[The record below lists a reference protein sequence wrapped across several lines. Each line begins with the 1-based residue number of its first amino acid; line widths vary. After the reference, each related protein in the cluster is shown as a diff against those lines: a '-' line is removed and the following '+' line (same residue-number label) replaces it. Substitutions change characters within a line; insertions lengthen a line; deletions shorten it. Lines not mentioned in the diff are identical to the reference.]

1 MNRFSFAVLAR
12 LMVLVLLVVSAGCRR
27 GDDTAARTDA
37 PVAGVEVTEVR
48 LGRSVTP
55 DRRVS
60 AETDSFGTRD
70 TIYASVATQGSA
82 NNVALTARWTY
93 QDGQV
98 VDESRENIS
107 PTGPA
112 NTAFHIFN
120 PGGWPAGNYRIEILV
135 NDRAAESR
143 QFTVR

>member
-1 MNRFSFAVLAR
+1 MNRFWFSALMRLAVLA
-12 LMVLVLLVVSAGCRR
+12 LVVVAGCRR
-27 GDDTAARTDA
+27 GDDTARTEA

-55 DRRVS
+55 DRRVA
-60 AETDSFGTRD
+60 AEADRFGTQD

-82 NNVALTARWTY
+82 NNVTLTARWTY

-98 VDESRENIS
+98 VDERRETIS

-112 NTAFHIFN
+112 NTVFHLAN
-120 PGGWPAGNYRIEILV
+120 PGGWPTGDYRLEVLV
-135 NDRAAESR
+135 NDRSAESR
-143 QFTVR
+143 PFSVR

>member
-1 MNRFSFAVLAR
+1 MNRFSFAVLTRFA
-12 LMVLVLLVVSAGCRR
+12 LIVLLVVAGCRR
-27 GDDTAARTDA
+27 GDDAGARTDA

-48 LGRSVTP
+48 LGRTVTP
-55 DRRVS
+55 DQRVA
-60 AETDSFGTRD
+60 AETDQFGTQD
-70 TIYASVATQGSA
+70 TVYASVATQGSA

-98 VDESRENIS
+98 VDERREMIS

-112 NTAFHIFN
+112 NTVFHVAN
-120 PGGWPAGNYRIEILV
+120 PGGWPAGNYRVEILI
-135 NDRAAESR
+135 NDRTAETR